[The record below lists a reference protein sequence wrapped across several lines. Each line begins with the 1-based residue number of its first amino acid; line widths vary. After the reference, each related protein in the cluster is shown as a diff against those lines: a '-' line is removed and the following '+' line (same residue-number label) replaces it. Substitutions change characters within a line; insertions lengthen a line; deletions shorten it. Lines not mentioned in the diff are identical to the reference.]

1 MRELTTDEAMTL
13 VTEGVAYAASIDRPS
28 TIVVVDRGGHVRAA
42 LRPEHGRFAN
52 VEIARKKAWTAA
64 AFQRP
69 TDMVRSMTMPDAP
82 GYGLQHTE
90 PQLCMV
96 EGGLPIIDAD
106 GDVIGGIGASGGS
119 GPEDADCCAAGLK
132 KLGFTTEF
140 TNPLARS

>member
-1 MRELTTDEAMTL
+1 MRELTTAEAMTL
-13 VTEGVAYAASIDRPS
+13 VTEGVEYAASIGRPS

-42 LRPEHGRFAN
+42 LRPEQGRFAN

-90 PQLCMV
+90 PQICMV
-96 EGGLPIIDAD
+96 EGGSRSSTPTATSSE
-106 GDVIGGIGASGGS
+106 ASVR
-119 GPEDADCCAAGLK
+119 AAGR
-132 KLGFTTEF
+132 GRRTPTAA
-140 TNPLARS
+140 PPG